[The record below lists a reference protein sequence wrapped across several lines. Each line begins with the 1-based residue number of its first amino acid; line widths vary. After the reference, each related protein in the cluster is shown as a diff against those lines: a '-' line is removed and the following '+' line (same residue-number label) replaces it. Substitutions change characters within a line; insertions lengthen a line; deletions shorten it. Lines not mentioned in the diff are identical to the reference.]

1 MNKTLISPSVF
12 AADFARMGEE
22 VQMLERAGADL
33 VHCDVMDGAF
43 VPNMSFGPDMIAA
56 IKRNTR
62 LPLDVH
68 LMINEPERYI
78 DRFIKAGA
86 DIITFHPVATKKT
99 KECLDMIHAAGIK
112 AGVVLNP
119 DIPLDTIKEY
129 IGDLD
134 MILLMTV
141 YAGFGGQKFIPDVLD
156 KVREARTLI
165 EQSGRDIML
174 EVDGGVN
181 AENAVLCRAAGAN
194 VLVAGSSVFKA
205 SDPAKAIASMR

>member
-1 MNKTLISPSVF
+1 MNKVKIAPSIF
-12 AADFARMGEE
+12 AADFAYMGDA
-22 VQMLERAGADL
+22 VKMLERSGADY

-56 IKRNTR
+56 IKRNTN

-78 DRFIKAGA
+78 DRFVKAGA
-86 DIITFHPVATKKT
+86 DIITFHPVASKDTKK
-99 KECLDMIHAAGIK
+99 CLDMIHEAGVK

-119 DIPLDTIKEY
+119 DIPLDTIKDY
-129 IGDLD
+129 INDVD

-141 YAGFGGQKFIPDVLD
+141 YAGFGGQKFIPEVLD
-156 KVREARTLI
+156 KVREARAMI
-165 EQSGRDIML
+165 DASGRDIML

-181 AENAVLCRAAGAN
+181 TENAVLCKQAGAN

-205 SDPAKAIASMR
+205 ADPAEAIAGMR

>member
-1 MNKTLISPSVF
+1 MNKVLISPSIF

-22 VQMLERAGADL
+22 VEMLERAGADL
-33 VHCDVMDGAF
+33 VHCDVMDGMF

-56 IKRNTR
+56 VKRHTK

-68 LMINEPERYI
+68 LMIVEPERYV
-78 DRFIKAGA
+78 DRFVKAGA
-86 DIITFHPVATKKT
+86 DIVTFHPVASKDASA
-99 KECLDMIHAAGIK
+99 CLDAIHALGAK

-119 DIPLDTIKEY
+119 DIPLSTIAGLMDKV
-129 IGDLD
+129 D

-156 KVREARTLI
+156 KVREARAMITA
-165 EQSGRDIML
+165 SGRDIML

-181 AENAVLCRAAGAN
+181 AENAVLCKEAGAN
-194 VLVAGSSVFKA
+194 VLVAGSSVFRA
-205 SDPAKAIASMR
+205 ADPAAAIESMR

>member
-1 MNKTLISPSVF
+1 MNKVKIAPSVF

-22 VQMLERAGADL
+22 VQMLERSGADL

-56 IKRNTR
+56 IKRNTS

-78 DRFIKAGA
+78 DRFVKAGA
-86 DIITFHPVATKKT
+86 DIITFHPVASKDTQK
-99 KECLDMIHAAGIK
+99 CLDMIHEAGVK

-119 DIPLDTIKEY
+119 DVSLDTIKDY
-129 IGDLD
+129 VNDVD

-156 KVREARTLI
+156 KVREARAMIDAT
-165 EQSGRDIML
+165 GRDIML

-181 AENAVLCRAAGAN
+181 AENAVLCREAGAT

-205 SDPAKAIASMR
+205 SDPAEAIRSMR